1 MKLNNNSKN
10 KNKKIVMTTI
20 KTIIVSM
27 IIKITTKITRNNKK
41 NKNINNIFKNTKTQ
55 LISNIYI
62 PKFLSLKRTSPIK
75 IQILKIL
82 VIKPLDNSSMGT
94 WGDQAKTIK

>member
-27 IIKITTKITRNNKK
+27 IIMITKITRNNKK
-41 NKNINNIFKNTKTQ
+41 NKNINNIFKNTKIQ

-62 PKFLSLKRTSPIK
+62 PKFLCLKRTSPIN

-82 VIKPLDNSSMGT
+82 VLKPLDNSSMGT
-94 WGDQAKTIK
+94 WEDQAKTIK

>member
-27 IIKITTKITRNNKK
+27 IIMITKITRNNKK
-41 NKNINNIFKNTKTQ
+41 NKNINNIFKNTKIQ
-55 LISNIYI
+55 LISNIYTKI
-62 PKFLSLKRTSPIK
+62 FVLKTYQSYKYTNTQNI
-75 IQILKIL
+75 
-82 VIKPLDNSSMGT
+82 GT
-94 WGDQAKTIK
+94 KTARQ

>member
-27 IIKITTKITRNNKK
+27 IIKITKIRNNKK

-55 LISNIYI
+55 LISNIYTKI
-62 PKFLSLKRTSPIK
+62 FVLKTYQSYKNTNTQNIG
-75 IQILKIL
+75 
-82 VIKPLDNSSMGT
+82 N
-94 WGDQAKTIK
+94 KTARQ

>member
-27 IIKITTKITRNNKK
+27 IIMITKITRNNKK
-41 NKNINNIFKNTKTQ
+41 NKNINNIFKNTKIQ
-55 LISNIYI
+55 LVSNIYTKI
-62 PKFLSLKRTSPIK
+62 FVLKTYQSYKYTNTQNI
-75 IQILKIL
+75 
-82 VIKPLDNSSMGT
+82 GT
-94 WGDQAKTIK
+94 KTARQ

>member
-10 KNKKIVMTTI
+10 KNQKIVMTTI

-27 IIKITTKITRNNKK
+27 IIMITTKITRNNKK

-55 LISNIYI
+55 LISNIYTKI
-62 PKFLSLKRTSPIK
+62 FVLKTYQSYKYTNTRNIG
-75 IQILKIL
+75 
-82 VIKPLDNSSMGT
+82 N
-94 WGDQAKTIK
+94 KTTRQ